1 MKLNKSQWQ
10 LDFKSSIIIPC
21 IIAITLITILLFIFP
36 SIRYSALFSA
46 QAENYSQNI
55 IRQTNLGISQS
66 LHQFET
72 KVKNLIDD
80 HEIRNFI
87 ISNESTDDF
96 QYSFQNIIESYFQV
110 NSLDAYYL
118 EGLDLYLLHKKGSLH
133 YGYKNTSLSDIQTSP
148 YYRNALIYPT
158 NLNWLPYNQKEECLE
173 LSMCIYNYT
182 DYSLEGI
189 VVIRLSQSFLLDK
202 FQNLN
207 IINADCMYILNEN
220 RQIICSTDISLLGNV
235 FDGFELSTNACGS
248 YSSAG
253 KLYSYADMRSAV
265 PAISYDKWVTVI
277 QIDHNKLLSG
287 FRQIS
292 TRFYILALLL
302 ILFSFISIYMFSR
315 IITAP
320 LYDLTKAL
328 KEIAHE
334 NFKFVLPE
342 TSFMKEYSLI
352 NHGFN
357 KMSKKLDMLINTVY
371 KVQLAQK
378 EAQLK
383 NLQSQMNPHFL
394 FNTLQLISWKAYEYE
409 AYPVCDMISS
419 LSYMLQTDLYSN
431 ENKVYTLRD
440 EMEYIKQYTLI
451 IRCKYNNK
459 IAIHTSI
466 PEHLLDC
473 IIPKLIIQPFL
484 ENSINHGLAPKPTPG
499 VVSISVEQCDQDLL
513 CIIED
518 DGVGIDNKV
527 LQNIRSLDSP
537 ATSID
542 NPNKNGHHIALSNIK
557 TRLELLY
564 GKNYGFTITSQLSF
578 GTRVELRIP
587 YQTSIAS
594 KENTND

>member
-80 HEIRNFI
+80 PEIRNFI

-220 RQIICSTDISLLGNV
+220 RQIICSMN
-235 FDGFELSTNACGS
+235 
-248 YSSAG
+248 
-253 KLYSYADMRSAV
+253 
-265 PAISYDKWVTVI
+265 
-277 QIDHNKLLSG
+277 
-287 FRQIS
+287 
-292 TRFYILALLL
+292 ILV
-302 ILFSFISIYMFSR
+302 R
-315 IITAP
+315 
-320 LYDLTKAL
+320 
-328 KEIAHE
+328 
-334 NFKFVLPE
+334 
-342 TSFMKEYSLI
+342 
-352 NHGFN
+352 
-357 KMSKKLDMLINTVY
+357 
-371 KVQLAQK
+371 
-378 EAQLK
+378 
-383 NLQSQMNPHFL
+383 
-394 FNTLQLISWKAYEYE
+394 
-409 AYPVCDMISS
+409 
-419 LSYMLQTDLYSN
+419 
-431 ENKVYTLRD
+431 
-440 EMEYIKQYTLI
+440 
-451 IRCKYNNK
+451 
-459 IAIHTSI
+459 
-466 PEHLLDC
+466 
-473 IIPKLIIQPFL
+473 
-484 ENSINHGLAPKPTPG
+484 
-499 VVSISVEQCDQDLL
+499 
-513 CIIED
+513 
-518 DGVGIDNKV
+518 
-527 LQNIRSLDSP
+527 
-537 ATSID
+537 
-542 NPNKNGHHIALSNIK
+542 
-557 TRLELLY
+557 
-564 GKNYGFTITSQLSF
+564 
-578 GTRVELRIP
+578 
-587 YQTSIAS
+587 
-594 KENTND
+594 

>member
-80 HEIRNFI
+80 PEIRNFI

-357 KMSKKLDMLINTVY
+357 KMSKKLDMLINS
-371 KVQLAQK
+371 K
-378 EAQLK
+378 
-383 NLQSQMNPHFL
+383 
-394 FNTLQLISWKAYEYE
+394 
-409 AYPVCDMISS
+409 
-419 LSYMLQTDLYSN
+419 
-431 ENKVYTLRD
+431 
-440 EMEYIKQYTLI
+440 
-451 IRCKYNNK
+451 
-459 IAIHTSI
+459 
-466 PEHLLDC
+466 
-473 IIPKLIIQPFL
+473 
-484 ENSINHGLAPKPTPG
+484 
-499 VVSISVEQCDQDLL
+499 
-513 CIIED
+513 
-518 DGVGIDNKV
+518 
-527 LQNIRSLDSP
+527 
-537 ATSID
+537 
-542 NPNKNGHHIALSNIK
+542 
-557 TRLELLY
+557 RL
-564 GKNYGFTITSQLSF
+564 NF
-578 GTRVELRIP
+578 G
-587 YQTSIAS
+587 
-594 KENTND
+594 

>member
-1 MKLNKSQWQ
+1 MLQYQ
-10 LDFKSSIIIPC
+10 L
-21 IIAITLITILLFIFP
+21 
-36 SIRYSALFSA
+36 
-46 QAENYSQNI
+46 
-55 IRQTNLGISQS
+55 
-66 LHQFET
+66 
-72 KVKNLIDD
+72 
-80 HEIRNFI
+80 
-87 ISNESTDDF
+87 
-96 QYSFQNIIESYFQV
+96 
-110 NSLDAYYL
+110 
-118 EGLDLYLLHKKGSLH
+118 
-133 YGYKNTSLSDIQTSP
+133 
-148 YYRNALIYPT
+148 
-158 NLNWLPYNQKEECLE
+158 
-173 LSMCIYNYT
+173 
-182 DYSLEGI
+182 
-189 VVIRLSQSFLLDK
+189 
-202 FQNLN
+202 
-207 IINADCMYILNEN
+207 
-220 RQIICSTDISLLGNV
+220 
-235 FDGFELSTNACGS
+235 
-248 YSSAG
+248 
-253 KLYSYADMRSAV
+253 
-265 PAISYDKWVTVI
+265 
-277 QIDHNKLLSG
+277 
-287 FRQIS
+287 
-292 TRFYILALLL
+292 
-302 ILFSFISIYMFSR
+302 
-315 IITAP
+315 
-320 LYDLTKAL
+320 
-328 KEIAHE
+328 
-334 NFKFVLPE
+334 
-342 TSFMKEYSLI
+342 
-352 NHGFN
+352 
-357 KMSKKLDMLINTVY
+357 
-371 KVQLAQK
+371 
-378 EAQLK
+378 
-383 NLQSQMNPHFL
+383 NPHFL

>member
-1 MKLNKSQWQ
+1 MILENPHTFKSKRIFTIRFATYRMRHDNRRRHMKLNKSQWQ

-80 HEIRNFI
+80 PEIRNFI

-378 EAQLK
+378 EAQLE

-394 FNTLQLISWKAYEYE
+394 FNTLQLISWKAYE
-409 AYPVCDMISS
+409 
-419 LSYMLQTDLYSN
+419 
-431 ENKVYTLRD
+431 
-440 EMEYIKQYTLI
+440 
-451 IRCKYNNK
+451 
-459 IAIHTSI
+459 
-466 PEHLLDC
+466 
-473 IIPKLIIQPFL
+473 
-484 ENSINHGLAPKPTPG
+484 
-499 VVSISVEQCDQDLL
+499 
-513 CIIED
+513 
-518 DGVGIDNKV
+518 
-527 LQNIRSLDSP
+527 
-537 ATSID
+537 
-542 NPNKNGHHIALSNIK
+542 
-557 TRLELLY
+557 
-564 GKNYGFTITSQLSF
+564 
-578 GTRVELRIP
+578 
-587 YQTSIAS
+587 
-594 KENTND
+594 

>member
-80 HEIRNFI
+80 PEIRNFI

-265 PAISYDKWVTVI
+265 PAISYYVLIIV
-277 QIDHNKLLSG
+277 G
-287 FRQIS
+287 RMS
-292 TRFYILALLL
+292 TQ
-302 ILFSFISIYMFSR
+302 
-315 IITAP
+315 TQ
-320 LYDLTKAL
+320 
-328 KEIAHE
+328 E
-334 NFKFVLPE
+334 
-342 TSFMKEYSLI
+342 
-352 NHGFN
+352 
-357 KMSKKLDMLINTVY
+357 
-371 KVQLAQK
+371 
-378 EAQLK
+378 
-383 NLQSQMNPHFL
+383 LQSLMKQ
-394 FNTLQLISWKAYEYE
+394 LQDRIYQFFHTTVSVGISNLHSNYE
-409 AYPVCDMISS
+409 ALHTAYTES
-419 LSYMLQTDLYSN
+419 LRALGKQFFTGNQCIHFFLDQNSEDELGYTDYHTLYLYQ
-431 ENKVYTLRD
+431 K
-440 EMEYIKQYTLI
+440 
-451 IRCKYNNK
+451 K
-459 IAIHTSI
+459 I
-466 PEHLLDC
+466 E
-473 IIPKLIIQPFL
+473 
-484 ENSINHGLAPKPTPG
+484 
-499 VVSISVEQCDQDLL
+499 
-513 CIIED
+513 
-518 DGVGIDNKV
+518 
-527 LQNIRSLDSP
+527 
-537 ATSID
+537 
-542 NPNKNGHHIALSNIK
+542 
-557 TRLELLY
+557 
-564 GKNYGFTITSQLSF
+564 
-578 GTRVELRIP
+578 
-587 YQTSIAS
+587 TSIATYQGVYLHQQASSLFYEWVSVFNKNVSLIKSSFIVLSVLSINSIIGSDKQQTALLFEKYANFQKVIRCDTLEMLKDIFVNMIIDLSDFRSIKTSTKQDIVNKITDYISNHYMEQLSLSTVAKSVFLSPSYLSSLITGETGKNFTDIVNEIRIS
-594 KENTND
+594 KSIELLKNPKMRIADIAYSVGFNEPQYFSSIFKKCTNLTPRDYRDFYLSSVTERK